1 MQVKGLYSVYGCF
14 NAMIQCLWLS
24 ENDFWDKMLY
34 FDYNRTSNVFVDV
47 NVGAKNHN
55 FKFPLILDKF
65 NIMIVMQK

>member
-1 MQVKGLYSVYGCF
+1 MSLAVRKRVLRLDVIF
-14 NAMIQCLWLS
+14 RL
-24 ENDFWDKMLY
+24 
-34 FDYNRTSNVFVDV
+34 NRMSNVFVDV